1 MKGRAAVKGDVA
13 EWKKDEVKSL
23 KDMIDSFPVVGI
35 VNLQDIP
42 AKQLQN
48 IREDLRDKVTFRMS
62 KNKLMKIALEKT
74 DKEKLKDHIDD
85 GAAFIFSNEN
95 PFRIYRLLQKS
106 KSPAPA
112 KPGDIAKSDIIIPQG
127 STGLPPGPLV
137 SELQTLGVPAK
148 IDKGTISVQKD
159 AVIVK
164 EGEVISKKI
173 SSILS
178 RLKIEPME
186 VGADLAAAYE
196 EGLIFQ
202 RDILTI
208 DDDKTRGDI
217 IKAFSNALALSFER
231 RIFTKQSIKLLI
243 QKAALKSKS
252 LAIGANIISPETIG
266 HIMSKS
272 VSQALSLSRI
282 LNEAALDDELKNKLN
297 VSQSTVTPS
306 ESEVVETKVEE
317 NKDDNKDEDEDS
329 GLEGLG
335 SLFG

>member
-1 MKGRAAVKGDVA
+1 MKGRIAVKGDVA
-13 EWKKDEVKSL
+13 EWKKNEVRSL
-23 KDMIDSFPVVGI
+23 KEMIDSSPVVGI
-35 VNLQDIP
+35 VNLQNIP

-48 IREDLRDKVTFRMS
+48 IREELREKVTFRMS

-74 DKEKLKDHIDD
+74 EKEKLKDHIDD

-112 KPGDIAKSDIIIPQG
+112 KPGDVAKADIIIPQG

-148 IDKGTISVQKD
+148 IDKGTISIERE

-173 SSILS
+173 SIILS
-178 RLKIEPME
+178 QLKIEPME

-196 EGLIFQ
+196 EGLVFE

-208 DDDKTRGDI
+208 DEDKTRGDI
-217 IKAFSNALALSFER
+217 INAFSNALALSFER
-231 RIFTKQSIKLLI
+231 RIFTKQSVKLLI
-243 QKAALKSKS
+243 QKAVLKSKS
-252 LAIGANIISPETIG
+252 LSIGANIISPETIG
-266 HIMSKS
+266 PIMSKS
-272 VSQALSLSRI
+272 VAQALSLSRF
-282 LNEAALDDELKNKLN
+282 LNEDALDDELKNKLN
-297 VSQSTVTPS
+297 VSKSTTVPS
-306 ESEVVETKVEE
+306 EPKAVETKEDEE
-317 NKDDNKDEDEDS
+317 TKDNKNEDEDS